1 MYHEFYNFELLPFE
15 NTPDPRFFFASEQ
28 HREALAAIEYTIRMR
43 KGITL
48 VTGDI
53 GSGKTTIGRT
63 MCERCADHATI
74 VQLYHGHRD
83 ADELLTHLLRA
94 IKVKYGRNDDHAR
107 KLERLS
113 NTLHKQARQRRP
125 LVLFVD
131 EAQTLSDDALE
142 ELRLLTNFDL
152 NTQKLLQLVLVGQP
166 ELRERIRSPRLLP
179 LRQRIVMAKRL
190 RPLNEND
197 TGLYIAHRLKAASRD
212 KDDVRVSFTPE
223 AVREVYQHTGGV
235 PRLVNVVCDNCL
247 LLSFVREANEVTP
260 NMVRRVVDDMVPSF
274 EGSPVDAQDDHPPLR
289 MAGGL

>member
-1 MYHEFYNFELLPFE
+1 MYHEYYNLELLPFE

-48 VTGDI
+48 VTGAI

-74 VQLYHGHRD
+74 VQLYHGHRG

-94 IKVKYGRNDDHAR
+94 INVKYGRKDDHAR

-113 NTLHKQARQRRP
+113 NMLRKQAQQRRP

-179 LRQRIVMAKRL
+179 LRQRIVMAKQL
-190 RPLNEND
+190 RPLNVND
-197 TGLYIAHRLKAASRD
+197 TGQYIAHRLRAASRD
-212 KDDVRVSFTPE
+212 KDNVQVHFTPE
-223 AVREVYQHTGGV
+223 AVSEVYRHTGGV
-235 PRLVNVVCDNCL
+235 PRLINVVCDNCL
-247 LLSFVREANEVTP
+247 LLSFVRESREVTP

-274 EGSPVDAQDDHPPLR
+274 EGSPVDEQDVHPPLR
-289 MAGGL
+289 MAGGF

>member
-43 KGITL
+43 KGITQ
-48 VTGDI
+48 VTGAI

-74 VQLYHGHRD
+74 VQLYHGHRG

-94 IKVKYGRNDDHAR
+94 IKVKYGRHDDHAR
-107 KLERLS
+107 KLERLA
-113 NTLHKQARQRRP
+113 NTLRAQSMQRKP

-166 ELRERIRSPRLLP
+166 ELRDRIGSPRLKP
-179 LRQRIVMAKRL
+179 LRQRIVMAKQL
-190 RPLNEND
+190 HPLD
-197 TGLYIAHRLKAASRD
+197 QRATGEYIAHRLRAASRD
-212 KDDVRVSFTPE
+212 KDNVQVAFSDD
-223 AVREVYQHTGGV
+223 AVAAVFANTGGV
-235 PRLVNVVCDNCL
+235 PRLINVVCDNCL
-247 LLSFVREANEVTP
+247 LLSFVREERQVTP

-274 EGSPVDAQDDHPPLR
+274 ETSPIAEQDVRPSLR
-289 MAGGL
+289 MAGGF